1 MYAGRISKEKGIEN
15 LLVAWNEAKL
25 NKFELHLI
33 GEGPQKED
41 LEKSY
46 SSEKIKFLGQ
56 MDNDKVVKY
65 ISNAKAVATATK
77 LYEGQPRL
85 LCEASSVGTISI
97 YPSFGGMNE
106 FFPENYIFAFEQF
119 NYADLARKLKLLEN
133 NEFVDTAEALV
144 KEHINKIFDENLI
157 HRKFSKLLKEN

>member
-1 MYAGRISKEKGIEN
+1 MKVLRKKILKK
-15 LLVAWNEAKL
+15 VT
-25 NKFELHLI
+25 
-33 GEGPQKED
+33 P
-41 LEKSY
+41 
-46 SSEKIKFLGQ
+46 SEKIKFLGQ

-106 FFPENYIFAFEQF
+106 FFQ
-119 NYADLARKLKLLEN
+119 
-133 NEFVDTAEALV
+133 
-144 KEHINKIFDENLI
+144 KITYLPLSNLI
-157 HRKFSKLLKEN
+157 TLI